1 MLKAGLTGGVG
12 AGKSRILSWM
22 EKTWGAG
29 IIRTD
34 EVAHQLLAPG
44 EKAYNRVTEEL
55 GTSVMDQ
62 EGRIDRP
69 ALARLI
75 FQDGQAK
82 KTIDRI
88 THPLVWES
96 VKQTLLS
103 AEETKKYEVMVVES
117 ALFDEASLT
126 FLDEIWYVYTP
137 KEIRIERLMESRGY
151 SREKCRS
158 ILANQRTDEE
168 FRRHSHRVIVNDGNW
183 VKTEREASAVYQAA
197 LAERNAGVF

>member
-1 MLKAGLTGGVG
+1 
-12 AGKSRILSWM
+12 
-22 EKTWGAG
+22 
-29 IIRTD
+29 
-34 EVAHQLLAPG
+34 
-44 EKAYNRVTEEL
+44 
-55 GTSVMDQ
+55 
-62 EGRIDRP
+62 
-69 ALARLI
+69 
-75 FQDGQAK
+75 
-82 KTIDRI
+82 
-88 THPLVWES
+88 
-96 VKQTLLS
+96 
-103 AEETKKYEVMVVES
+103 MVVES

-183 VKTEREASAVYQAA
+183 EKTEREASAVYQAA

>member
-34 EVAHQLLAPG
+34 EVAHQLMEPG
-44 EKAYNRVTEEL
+44 EKAYIRVTEEL
-55 GTSVMDQ
+55 GTSFLDQ

-96 VKQTLLS
+96 VKQTLL
-103 AEETKKYEVMVVES
+103 
-117 ALFDEASLT
+117 
-126 FLDEIWYVYTP
+126 
-137 KEIRIERLMESRGY
+137 
-151 SREKCRS
+151 
-158 ILANQRTDEE
+158 
-168 FRRHSHRVIVNDGNW
+168 
-183 VKTEREASAVYQAA
+183 
-197 LAERNAGVF
+197 

>member
-34 EVAHQLLAPG
+34 EVAHQLMEPG
-44 EKAYNRVTEEL
+44 EKAYIRVTEEL
-55 GTSVMDQ
+55 GTSFLDQ

-82 KTIDRI
+82 KTIFCGCFQSGRR
-88 THPLVWES
+88 PLTAPQGS
-96 VKQTLLS
+96 
-103 AEETKKYEVMVVES
+103 
-117 ALFDEASLT
+117 DASLHCG
-126 FLDEIWYVYTP
+126 
-137 KEIRIERLMESRGY
+137 LM
-151 SREKCRS
+151 
-158 ILANQRTDEE
+158 
-168 FRRHSHRVIVNDGNW
+168 V
-183 VKTEREASAVYQAA
+183 
-197 LAERNAGVF
+197 